1 MLVQKYVAAFMYFQ
15 DAATLG
21 KTSLSFAVVR
31 YLDCGFEHRM
41 GLLPLSA
48 HTYNPL
54 SHKADRGL
62 PVALWVCASSARLV
76 SIPARPPLHCL
87 NNIIWV

>member
-31 YLDCGFEHRM
+31 YWTVGMSTRWAFYLF
-41 GLLPLSA
+41 LLTPTIRSVTRQRA
-48 HTYNPL
+48 
-54 SHKADRGL
+54 L
-62 PVALWVCASSARLV
+62 PVVLWVCADSARLV
-76 SIPARPPLHCL
+76 STPARPPLHCL